1 MENLAVIVVSILC
14 GLAVVLIV
22 NDIYQKRLEKKSRKL
37 IEDFIATISS
47 QFSEIEYF
55 TDDPSLN
62 ERIATE
68 VRKELYNKTFE
79 HFKNLMLNVSALP
92 QLEFKYLGIDAS
104 KPESVIIQTK
114 RFAMMIFPAVKELV
128 TLILKYGK
136 KNKPEE
142 MKVFVKIYGDRLY
155 HGIETFVITE
165 LRIAQSKSSN
175 PN

>member
-1 MENLAVIVVSILC
+1 MENLAVVVVSILC
-14 GLAVVLIV
+14 CLAVVLIV
-22 NDIYQKRLEKKSRKL
+22 NDIYQKRLEKKSQKL

-79 HFKNLMLNVSALP
+79 HFKTLMLNVSALP
-92 QLEFKYLGIDAS
+92 QLEFKYVGIDPS
-104 KPESVIIQTK
+104 KPESVVIQTK
-114 RFAMMIFPAVKELV
+114 RFTAMVFPAVKELV
-128 TLILKYGK
+128 ALIVKYGK
-136 KNKPEE
+136 KRSPEE
-142 MKVFVKIYGDRLY
+142 ISGLVKGYADRLY
-155 HGIETFVITE
+155 RDIEMFVITE
-165 LRIAQSKSSN
+165 LRIAQSKQKT